1 MSGTYPIFPTHSIP
15 MGRLPNVPAAQAC
28 WYFYTIAHT
37 MYEKV
42 GRGIED
48 QILIEGEMW
57 RTKRYA
63 EQKKGVAMMF
73 GLESPAEFDKFWP
86 KVQQEVARCR
96 FNDWMLPIPLEEY
109 MNADMDR
116 KSYNDG

>member
-15 MGRLPNVPAAQAC
+15 MGLLPNVPAAQAC
-28 WYFYTIAHT
+28 WYYYTIAHA

-42 GRGIED
+42 GDGIDD

-63 EQKKGVAMMF
+63 EQKKGVAMMY
-73 GLESPAEFDKFWP
+73 GLDSPSDFDKFWP
-86 KVQQEVARCR
+86 KVRQEVARCR
-96 FNDWMLPIPLEEY
+96 LNQWMLPTPLNEY
-109 MNADMDR
+109 IKADRSR
-116 KSYNDG
+116 KSYNDA